1 MDRNQILKQVEELE
15 KTADLLQRGV
25 MMLKKELV
33 DGGASS
39 GSPRKGLISEDEKRD
54 ILLSRKRKR
63 IEKIAKSGKK

>member
-1 MDRNQILKQVEELE
+1 MDVKKIFKQIEELE

-39 GSPRKGLISEDEKRD
+39 SSARKGLISEDEKRD

-63 IEKIAKSGKK
+63 IEKIARSGKK

>member
-1 MDRNQILKQVEELE
+1 MSTSIINKLNELE

-54 ILLSRKRKR
+54 ILLSRKRNR
-63 IEKIAKSGKK
+63 IKKAITKDGLK